1 MESVSKRF
9 EKIYSNG
16 FRHRYSEIACMIG
29 EITENPSQDNHES
42 LDSLG
47 VNLQVL
53 EEYIR
58 THIEYDDEVYRGVY
72 KLRDHVNLEMQ
83 RMEKQNTLSRE
94 HVKAE
99 EEIIRIKTETEA
111 ELKTMTEAVK
121 KAEGIQLQMV
131 AILGIF
137 AAIVMAFS
145 GGMDMLSGSLSVAN
159 DSNIFNVIFIVL
171 LCGILM
177 FNIFAFLMHII
188 VLIVR
193 PPRNHLS
200 NTTYGKEKK
209 GLKQK
214 ISNGIEN
221 MVGGGFVVFFNTI
234 LIIAMGLDIA
244 CMILL

>member
-9 EKIYSNG
+9 ENIYSNG

-29 EITENPSQDNHES
+29 EITEDPSQDNHES
-42 LDSLG
+42 LDGLG

-94 HVKAE
+94 LVKAE

-121 KAEGIQLQMV
+121 KSRGDSTPDGGYTGNIRSNSHGFFGRHGHAQWI
-131 AILGIF
+131 
-137 AAIVMAFS
+137 AFH
-145 GGMDMLSGSLSVAN
+145 
-159 DSNIFNVIFIVL
+159 
-171 LCGILM
+171 C
-177 FNIFAFLMHII
+177 
-188 VLIVR
+188 
-193 PPRNHLS
+193 
-200 NTTYGKEKK
+200 K
-209 GLKQK
+209 
-214 ISNGIEN
+214 
-221 MVGGGFVVFFNTI
+221 
-234 LIIAMGLDIA
+234 
-244 CMILL
+244 